1 MPETGVKRAF
11 DKDMEKINFPD
22 RMQDIF
28 RSMAENKRLILR
40 KFVKK
45 KVISGKK
52 GELFLSEI
60 GHKTKNVLEKKTDGI
75 I

>member
-52 GELFLSEI
+52 G
-60 GHKTKNVLEKKTDGI
+60 
-75 I
+75 